1 ECPKKTTSPV
11 REILCYTSITNVK
24 LLTGSVCDCT
34 TLVHQN
40 HDVRNLSTS
49 DISDLRKSLKEMHSP
64 LQFVISIHDPAMMLR
79 NSTMVQQEAITRI
92 IDIMKEVDGVEL
104 NVTAGSKDRLYNFIK
119 SLKDEMIKKSYDKRI
134 FMALPIRSEDLAKQF
149 DIKELMKYI
158 DLFTLSTD
166 YMTDE
171 DGAFVTFHPSRLMGL
186 FDMLNTDSLIDL
198 ISGLG
203 APKQKIMITVPVNA
217 YKFTLKNPDENTPRS
232 KTTEKEPVSIDRK
245 ELCEAI
251 NNGEWIVERDE
262 DLTAPYAF
270 QNKTW
275 IAFEDKISV
284 GIKGKYVFLRD
295 LAGLALRNIE
305 NDMETECEVPLTQ
318 EIYHSFTEFRKK
330 SRRAVLSALED
341 ELHQMQFSY
350 PNNAKTSSFRVTRI
364 VDTEGHIRAIR
375 ENTQTEFVC
384 KRQGYFVHPKSCNRF
399 YRCVKFN
406 QAIEDYSVFEFDC
419 PAGLSFDERTEVCV
433 WPGSLPEGSPCPGS
447 SEIAPVTPKRFECSQ
462 PGYYA
467 DPQNCRWFF
476 ACMDLG
482 GEELTAFEFRCP
494 YGLVFDEKKLMC
506 EWPWL
511 VPACS
516 ESRSGYTSHEYNY
529 GSYTPRTSIG
539 IGAGSYV
546 TSGLPE
552 YSVGTD
558 YSDMDYSRTTGTGIH
573 STNYFGTTAGDI
585 GKHPGIVISGP
596 GHVGLSSVVGTDYSK
611 STKYGGAV
619 SSVPTY
625 SKSPDIQ
632 ISSVPLSTIVGE
644 ERGIEYSTSSKI
656 GDGYTG
662 YTTAFTGQDGSGYS
676 VSTGG
681 FNTGFANRESLRGV
695 AADFSGSTPRKY
707 FGTVSGSHS
716 EGTTASFSGS
726 TTGEYSG
733 TASGSHL
740 KEQGVTYL
748 EKPISRYPNLAN
760 GYTGSVSTSSP
771 IIDTSYSRTPGSYFE
786 SRLPG
791 SSVNVHVQSTSP
803 KYDGSTNVYAGS
815 NTLNINGFS
824 TSTGI
829 NFVSDV
835 PKFKLE
841 TSGISTVSGQIS
853 FTPRPT
859 STSTNYKYDNKEG
872 YTIPV
877 FVQHEE
883 SSIYPSIRTTGVGER
898 NHVGTT
904 IETSGIGLTNGYG
917 KTNLNISIFGNDI
930 PTGYNI
936 QKNTLSAIQTGATSK
951 DGSNTIG
958 DFFSRTVSSI
968 HRNVP
973 GAVSTPAINQNVK
986 ILTGGGRPGYVA
998 PSETTGYMN
1007 SDVKTINV
1015 GSASPGTLIYEKSET
1030 PNPTIS
1036 INPSIGPSTA
1046 GVLLKDNFTP
1056 NINIF
1061 GQTAPEISIGSSIQP
1076 DSTIKSS
1083 THKSY
1088 ESQSTYHGIS
1098 NAPARGSITYSSST
1112 PSESLI
1118 PTAPQ
1123 SYRTDEGRSTVTF
1136 NSAYNTNK
1144 YTEKDISDYRLT
1156 STGLPDLIVSDRVKS
1171 TGGIY
1176 DSRFENSPTSGYSLS
1191 KSAVFTPSGFTK
1203 TGPTRTGITTAVLGG
1218 GDSYSISTGDRRLTY
1233 SPDNI
1238 SGKAFEGNVVGYTS
1252 TSSTDNLSVTLTS
1265 PGYSSK
1271 AVPDAPGGRFTV
1283 QSATSGYLYPKPAIQ
1298 FGTGGITFS
1307 STPIVLAGSNV
1318 PITTSPPSF
1327 SRLPTS
1333 TIRPVTH
1340 TSEHPENY
1348 KTTAF
1353 ESFKIP
1359 MAVPTVRPVIDTGY
1373 KISRP
1378 ISPTTIPLLKDDQ
1391 FIERTSGSQTASV
1404 SMSNIGLGVPFQRSD
1419 SSGQTGHSS
1428 SLGYLPPKWIEAG
1441 VTASTTKYDLSAITA
1456 QPELIG
1462 LTYKKPLPIS
1472 DVTYSPSSF
1481 HSPTTFRP
1489 SNIYYSSQG
1498 FSTTP
1503 FSLGT
1508 IPRSGSPTN
1517 LDISRDKINK
1527 LTTNCDRGT
1536 IKYTPPKYDTYSS
1549 SGYGIQSPTFSYEV
1563 TTKSPEVKGKVIV
1576 KWSDLHPLLLG
1587 KLGAECT
1594 CKADPFAN
1602 LRGPGTKQIDSSKGK
1617 VNLANYDSSEIY
1629 VDLGYSEEDDY
1640 STNYNVFPAQPF
1652 KISPQETTTVS
1663 TNVPSSSYLPTI
1675 DARTPA
1681 RNYESHS
1688 GHRMGK
1694 KLEYEEKNEEEKEE
1708 YDDDPDQIING
1719 VTDCARPG
1727 LFRHPGLCNKFY
1739 ACHWDQW
1746 KKKFTLHIFN
1756 CPVHLTF
1763 DSNEGACNWPSK
1775 GPACQ
1780 ANNLLVVV
1788 WAVLTLAAIVL
1799 TDAAVPDPPEN
1810 SGITT
1815 IGSKKLAT
1823 AADCAG
1829 LVAFSA
1835 IQGSVNEAKL
1845 ILAETLIDKGVG
1857 YAAQTGIFTTHC
1869 PGLYQFSFAGYGST
1883 DLRLTLKRKLNKS
1896 NNWRTI
1902 ISAGPGG
1909 GSNLV
1914 LLDVEAGDQLA
1925 VFVESGKITDGASF
1939 TGHRVYKR

>member
-1 ECPKKTTSPV
+1 SVAECPKKTTSPV
-11 REILCYTSITNVK
+11 REILCYTSIFDVK
-24 LLTGSVCDCT
+24 LLIDSVCDCT

-40 HDVRNLSTS
+40 HDVRNLSTA

-64 LQFVISIHDPAMMLR
+64 LQFVISIHDPAMMFR
-79 NSTMVQQEAITRI
+79 NSAMVRQEAIARI
-92 IDIMKEVDGVEL
+92 IAIMKEVDGVEL
-104 NVTAGSKDRLYNFIK
+104 NVTAGSKERLYNFIK

-149 DIKELMKYI
+149 DIKELMKYV

-171 DGAFVTFHPSRLMGL
+171 DGAFVTFHPSRLIGL

-203 APKQKIMITVPVNA
+203 APKQKIVITVPVNA
-217 YKFTLKNPDENTPRS
+217 YKFTLKNSDENAPRS

-305 NDMETECEVPLTQ
+305 NNMETECEVPLTQ

-350 PNNAKTSSFRVTRI
+350 PNNAKTSSFRITRV

-433 WPGSLPEGSPCPGS
+433 WPGSLSEGSPCPGS

-494 YGLVFDEKKLMC
+494 YGLVFDEKKLVC

-529 GSYTPRTSIG
+529 GSHTPKISIG
-539 IGAGSYV
+539 VGAGSYD

-552 YSVGTD
+552 YSVTVATD
-558 YSDMDYSRTTGTGIH
+558 YSNMDYSRTTGTGIH

-585 GKHPGIVISGP
+585 GKHPDIVISGP

-611 STKYGGAV
+611 STKYGGAI

-625 SKSPDIQ
+625 SNSPDIQ
-632 ISSVPLSTIVGE
+632 ISSVPLSTIVAE
-644 ERGIEYSTSSKI
+644 ERGIKYSTTSSKI
-656 GDGYTG
+656 GDGYTE
-662 YTTAFTGQDGSGYS
+662 YTTQG
-676 VSTGG
+676 
-681 FNTGFANRESLRGV
+681 
-695 AADFSGSTPRKY
+695 
-707 FGTVSGSHS
+707 
-716 EGTTASFSGS
+716 
-726 TTGEYSG
+726 
-733 TASGSHL
+733 
-740 KEQGVTYL
+740 QGVTYL

-760 GYTGSVSTSSP
+760 SYAGSVSP

-791 SSVNVHVQSTSP
+791 SSIDIHVQSTSP

-815 NTLNINGFS
+815 STLNVNGFS
-824 TSTGI
+824 TSTGVYSGTARHQPS
-829 NFVSDV
+829 FGETGPSFGSVSYPV
-835 PKFKLE
+835 
-841 TSGISTVSGQIS
+841 S

-859 STSTNYKYDNKEG
+859 GTSTNYRYDNEEG

-883 SSIYPSIRTTGVGER
+883 PSIYPSIGTGVRERDHIGTTG
-898 NHVGTT
+898 
-904 IETSGIGLTNGYG
+904 TSGIGLTSGYG
-917 KTNLNISIFGNDI
+917 KTNLNISIFGNEI
-930 PTGYNI
+930 PTDYDI
-936 QKNTLSAIQTGATSK
+936 QKNTLSTIQTGATR

-958 DFFSRTVSSI
+958 DSFSRTVSSI

-973 GAVSTPAINQNVK
+973 GVVLTPAINQNVK
-986 ILTGGGRPGYVA
+986 IPTGGGRPGYVA
-998 PSETTGYMN
+998 PSETAGYVS

-1015 GSASPGTLIYEKSET
+1015 GSASPETLIYEKSET
-1030 PNPTIS
+1030 PNPTIP
-1036 INPSIGPSTA
+1036 INGPSTV

-1061 GQTAPEISIGSSIQP
+1061 GQTNPQISIGSFIQP

-1098 NAPARGSITYSSST
+1098 NAPAKGSITYSSSS
-1112 PSESLI
+1112 PSEGLI

-1123 SYRTDEGRSTVTF
+1123 NYRTDEGRSTVTF

-1156 STGLPDLIVSDRVKS
+1156 STSLPDLIVSGRVEG
-1171 TGGIY
+1171 TDGIY

-1191 KSAVFTPSGFTK
+1191 KSTVFTPNGFTK

-1218 GDSYSISTGDRRLTY
+1218 GGSYSISTDDRRPTY
-1233 SPDNI
+1233 NPDNI
-1238 SGKAFEGNVVGYTS
+1238 SEKAFEGNVAGYTS
-1252 TSSTDNLSVTLTS
+1252 TSSADNLSVTLTS
-1265 PGYSSK
+1265 PGYFSK
-1271 AVPDAPGGRFTV
+1271 AAPDTPSGRFTV
-1283 QSATSGYLYPKPAIQ
+1283 QSATSGYSYPKPTIQ
-1298 FGTGGITFS
+1298 FRTSGATFS

-1318 PITTSPPSF
+1318 PITTSPLSF

-1340 TSEHPENY
+1340 TSEQPEIY
-1348 KTTAF
+1348 KTTPF

-1359 MAVPTVRPVIDTGY
+1359 VAVPTVRPVIDTGY

-1378 ISPTTIPLLKDDQ
+1378 ISPTTIPLLNDDQ
-1391 FIERTSGSQTASV
+1391 FIERTGSSQTTSV
-1404 SMSNIGLGVPFQRSD
+1404 SMSNIGLGVPFQRTD

-1428 SLGYLPPKWIEAG
+1428 SLGYLPPKSIEAG

-1456 QPELIG
+1456 QPELG
-1462 LTYKKPLPIS
+1462 LTYKKPSPIS

-1489 SNIYYSSQG
+1489 SNIYYSSRG

-1508 IPRSGSPTN
+1508 IPTGGSPTN
-1517 LDISRDKINK
+1517 QNISRDKINK

-1536 IKYTPPKYDTYSS
+1536 IKYTTPEYDTYSS
-1549 SGYGIQSPTFSYEV
+1549 SGYGIQPSTFSYEV
-1563 TTKSPEVKGKVIV
+1563 TTKSPEGKGKVIV

-1602 LRGPGTKQIDSSKGK
+1602 LRGPGKKQIDSSKGK

-1640 STNYNVFPAQPF
+1640 STNYNAFPAQPF

-1663 TNVPSSSYLPTI
+1663 INVPSSSYLPTI
-1675 DARTPA
+1675 DARTSA

-1688 GHRMGK
+1688 GYRMGK

-1763 DSNEGACNWPSK
+1763 DSNESACNWPSK

-1788 WAVLTLAAIVL
+1788 WAVLILAAVVL

-1845 ILAETLIDKGVG
+1845 ILAETLVDKGVG

-1896 NNWRTI
+1896 NSWRTI
-1902 ISAGPGG
+1902 ISVGPGG

>member
-1 ECPKKTTSPV
+1 
-11 REILCYTSITNVK
+11 
-24 LLTGSVCDCT
+24 
-34 TLVHQN
+34 
-40 HDVRNLSTS
+40 
-49 DISDLRKSLKEMHSP
+49 MHSP

-79 NSTMVQQEAITRI
+79 NSAVVRQEAIARI
-92 IDIMKEVDGVEL
+92 IAIMKEVDGVEL
-104 NVTAGSKDRLYNFIK
+104 NVTAGSKERLYNFIK
-119 SLKDEMIKKSYDKRI
+119 SLKNEMIKKSYDKRI

-171 DGAFVTFHPSRLMGL
+171 DGVFVTFHPSRLIGL

-203 APKQKIMITVPVNA
+203 APKQKIVITVPVNA
-217 YKFTLKNPDENTPRS
+217 YKFTLKNPDENAPRS

-284 GIKGKYVFLRD
+284 GIK
-295 LAGLALRNIE
+295 
-305 NDMETECEVPLTQ
+305 
-318 EIYHSFTEFRKK
+318 
-330 SRRAVLSALED
+330 
-341 ELHQMQFSY
+341 QMQFSY
-350 PNNAKTSSFRVTRI
+350 PNNAKTSSFRITRI

-433 WPGSLPEGSPCPGS
+433 WPGSLSEGSPCPGS

-494 YGLVFDEKKLMC
+494 YGLIFDEKKLVC

-529 GSYTPRTSIG
+529 GSHTPQTSIG
-539 IGAGSYV
+539 VGAGSYV

-552 YSVGTD
+552 YSVTVGTD
-558 YSDMDYSRTTGTGIH
+558 YSNMDYSKTTGIH

-585 GKHPGIVISGP
+585 SKHPDIVISGP

-611 STKYGGAV
+611 STKYGGAI

-625 SKSPDIQ
+625 SNSPDIQ

-644 ERGIEYSTSSKI
+644 ERGIKYSTTSNKI
-656 GDGYTG
+656 GDGYTE
-662 YTTAFTGQDGSGYS
+662 YTTVSTGQDGSGYF

-707 FGTVSGSHS
+707 FGLSASGSYS

-726 TTGEYSG
+726 TTEEYSG

-740 KEQGVTYL
+740 KEQGAGATYL

-760 GYTGSVSTSSP
+760 NYAGSVSP
-771 IIDTSYSRTPGSYFE
+771 IIDTSYSRIPGSYFE

-791 SSVNVHVQSTSP
+791 SSIDIHVQSTSP

-815 NTLNINGFS
+815 STLNVNDFL
-824 TSTGI
+824 TSTGVYSGTARHQPSFGETGPSFGSVSYPGASGKIEITGSTDKEYTRPTTYKGSIGAGYSTGGISSGFTENDVGVSIKSGIGSSLHSTTSSSQIPGI

-835 PKFKLE
+835 PKFKLK
-841 TSGISTVSGQIS
+841 TSGISTVSGQVS
-853 FTPRPT
+853 FIPRPT
-859 STSTNYKYDNKEG
+859 GTSTNYRYDNEEG

-883 SSIYPSIRTTGVGER
+883 PSIYPSIGTGVEERDHIGTTG
-898 NHVGTT
+898 
-904 IETSGIGLTNGYG
+904 TSGIGLTSGYG
-917 KTNLNISIFGNDI
+917 KTNLNISIFGNEI
-930 PTGYNI
+930 PTDYDI
-936 QKNTLSAIQTGATSK
+936 QKNTLSTIQTGVTR

-958 DFFSRTVSSI
+958 DSFSRTVSSI

-973 GAVSTPAINQNVK
+973 GVVLTPAINQNVK
-986 ILTGGGRPGYVA
+986 IPTGGGRPGYVA
-998 PSETTGYMN
+998 PSETAGYVN

-1015 GSASPGTLIYEKSET
+1015 GSASPETLIYEKSET
-1030 PNPTIS
+1030 PNPTIP
-1036 INPSIGPSTA
+1036 INGPSTV

-1056 NINIF
+1056 NINTF
-1061 GQTAPEISIGSSIQP
+1061 GQTAPEISIGSFIQP

-1098 NAPARGSITYSSST
+1098 NAPAKGSIIYSSSS
-1112 PSESLI
+1112 PSENLI

-1123 SYRTDEGRSTVTF
+1123 NYRTDEERSTVTF

-1144 YTEKDISDYRLT
+1144 YAEKDISDYRLT
-1156 STGLPDLIVSDRVKS
+1156 STSLPDLIVSGRVEGTDS
-1171 TGGIY
+1171 IY

-1191 KSAVFTPSGFTK
+1191 KSTVFTPNGFTK
-1203 TGPTRTGITTAVLGG
+1203 TGPTRTRITTAVLGG
-1218 GDSYSISTGDRRLTY
+1218 GSYSISTDDHRPTY
-1233 SPDNI
+1233 NPDNI
-1238 SGKAFEGNVVGYTS
+1238 SEKTFEGNLERVAGYRTS
-1252 TSSTDNLSVTLTS
+1252 TSSADNLSVTLTS

-1271 AVPDAPGGRFTV
+1271 AAPDVPSGRFTV
-1283 QSATSGYLYPKPAIQ
+1283 QSATSGYSYPKPTIQ
-1298 FGTGGITFS
+1298 FGTSGVTFS
-1307 STPIVLAGSNV
+1307 SKPIVLAGSNV
-1318 PITTSPPSF
+1318 PITTSPLSF
-1327 SRLPTS
+1327 NRLPTS

-1340 TSEHPENY
+1340 TSEQPEIY
-1348 KTTAF
+1348 KTTPF

-1359 MAVPTVRPVIDTGY
+1359 VDIPTIRPVIDIGY

-1378 ISPTTIPLLKDDQ
+1378 ISPTTIPLLNDDQ
-1391 FIERTSGSQTASV
+1391 FIKRTGSSQSV
-1404 SMSNIGLGVPFQRSD
+1404 SMSNIGLGVPFQRTD

-1428 SLGYLPPKWIEAG
+1428 SLGYLPPKSIEAG

-1462 LTYKKPLPIS
+1462 LTYKKPSPIS

-1489 SNIYYSSQG
+1489 SDIYYSSRR
-1498 FSTTP
+1498 FSLGTTP

-1508 IPRSGSPTN
+1508 IPTGGSPTN
-1517 LDISRDKINK
+1517 QNISRDKINK

-1536 IKYTPPKYDTYSS
+1536 IKYTTPKYDTYSS
-1549 SGYGIQSPTFSYEV
+1549 SGYGIQPSTFSYEV
-1563 TTKSPEVKGKVIV
+1563 TTKSPEGKGKVIV

-1602 LRGPGTKQIDSSKGK
+1602 LRGPGKKQIDSSKGK

-1629 VDLGYSEEDDY
+1629 VDLDYSEEDDY
-1640 STNYNVFPAQPF
+1640 STNYNAFPAQPF

-1663 TNVPSSSYLPTI
+1663 INVPSSSYLPTI
-1675 DARTPA
+1675 DARTSA

-1694 KLEYEEKNEEEKEE
+1694 KLKYEEKNEEEKEE

-1763 DSNEGACNWPSK
+1763 DSNESACNWPSK

-1788 WAVLTLAAIVL
+1788 WAMLILAAVVL

-1845 ILAETLIDKGVG
+1845 ILAETLVDKGVG

-1869 PGLYQFSFAGYGST
+1869 PGFYQFSFAGYGST

-1896 NNWRTI
+1896 NSWRTI

-1925 VFVESGKITDGASF
+1925 VFVESGKIIDGASF

>member
-1 ECPKKTTSPV
+1 MRSSGVLLISFALIALGTAKCPKKKTSPV
-11 REILCYTSITNVK
+11 REILCYTSIFDAK
-24 LLTGSVCDCT
+24 LLTGSMCDCT

-49 DISDLRKSLKEMHSP
+49 DISDLRKSLKEMNPP
-64 LQFVISIHDPAMMLR
+64 LQFVISIHDPAMILR
-79 NSTMVQQEAITRI
+79 NSAIIRQEAIARI
-92 IDIMKEVDGVEL
+92 ITIMKEVDGVEL
-104 NVTAGSKDRLYNFIK
+104 NITAGSKERLYNFVK

-149 DIKELMKYI
+149 DIKELMKYV

-171 DGAFVTFHPSRLMGL
+171 DGAFVTFHPSRLIGL
-186 FDMLNTDSLIDL
+186 FDMLNTDSLVDL

-217 YKFTLKNPDENTPRS
+217 YKFTLENPDENAPRS
-232 KTTEKEPVSIDRK
+232 KTTEKEPASIDRK

-284 GIKGKYVFLRD
+284 GIKGKYVLLRD

-305 NDMETECEVPLTQ
+305 NDVETECEVPLTQ
-318 EIYHSFTEFRKK
+318 EIYHSFTEFKKK

-350 PNNAKTSSFRVTRI
+350 PNHAKTSSFRVTRV
-364 VDTEGHIRAIR
+364 VDTEGHIRAVR
-375 ENTQTEFVC
+375 ENTQTEFIC
-384 KRQGYFVHPKSCNRF
+384 RHQGYFVHPKSCNRF

-462 PGYYA
+462 SGYYA

-482 GEELTAFEFRCP
+482 GEELIAFEFRCP
-494 YGLVFDEKKLMC
+494 YGLVFDEKKLVC

-516 ESRSGYTSHEYNY
+516 ESRSGYTRNEYNY

-539 IGAGSYV
+539 VGAGGYV

-552 YSVGTD
+552 YSVIMGTD
-558 YSDMDYSRTTGTGIH
+558 YSDMDYSRTTGAGVH
-573 STNYFGTTAGDI
+573 NTNYFGTTAGDI
-585 GKHPGIVISGP
+585 GKHPGIFISDP
-596 GHVGLSSVVGTDYSK
+596 GHVGLSNLVGTDYSK
-611 STKYGGAV
+611 LTKYGGAA

-644 ERGIEYSTSSKI
+644 ERGVEYSTPSSKI
-656 GDGYTG
+656 DDGYTR
-662 YTTAFTGQDGSGYS
+662 YTTVSPGQGGSRYS

-681 FNTGFANRESLRGV
+681 FNTGFANRGSLRGV
-695 AADFSGSTPRKY
+695 VADFSGSTSREY
-707 FGTVSGSHS
+707 FGTAS
-716 EGTTASFSGS
+716 E
-726 TTGEYSG
+726 
-733 TASGSHL
+733 SHL

-760 GYTGSVSTSSP
+760 GYAGSVSTSSP
-771 IIDTSYSRTPGSYFE
+771 IIDTSYSRTPGNYFE
-786 SRLPG
+786 STKLPG
-791 SSVNVHVQSTSP
+791 SIDVHVQSTSP
-803 KYDGSTNVYAGS
+803 KYDGTTNVYAGS
-815 NTLNINGFS
+815 STLNGFS
-824 TSTGI
+824 TSTGVYPGTARHQPSFGEI
-829 NFVSDV
+829 GPLFGSVSYPGASGKIEITGSTDKEYTGPTAYERPTNAEYSTSTGGISSDFTENDVNVSIKSGIGSSLRSTTSSSQIPGTDFISDV

-841 TSGISTVSGQIS
+841 TSGISTVSEQIS
-853 FTPRPT
+853 VTPRPT
-859 STSTNYKYDNKEG
+859 GISTNYRYNNEEE

-877 FVQHEE
+877 FIQHEE
-883 SSIYPSIRTTGVGER
+883 PSIYPSIGITGVGGR
-898 NHVGTT
+898 GHVGTT
-904 IETSGIGLTNGYG
+904 GTSGIGLTSGYG
-917 KTNLNISIFGNDI
+917 KTNLNISIFGNEI
-930 PTGYNI
+930 PIGYDM
-936 QKNTLSAIQTGATSK
+936 QKNTLSAIQTGAASR
-951 DGSNTIG
+951 DGSNTG
-958 DFFSRTVSSI
+958 DFFSGTVFS

-973 GAVSTPAINQNVK
+973 GAVLTPAINQNV
-986 ILTGGGRPGYVA
+986 ILTGRGRPGYVA
-998 PSETTGYMN
+998 PSETAGYVS
-1007 SDVKTINV
+1007 SDVKTVNV
-1015 GSASPGTLIYEKSET
+1015 GSASPETLVYEKSGT
-1030 PNPTIS
+1030 PNPTIL
-1036 INPSIGPSTA
+1036 INSPSTA
-1046 GVLLKDNFTP
+1046 GVFLKDNFTP

-1061 GQTAPEISIGSSIQP
+1061 GQTAPEISRGSFIQP
-1076 DSTIKSS
+1076 DSTIESS

-1088 ESQSTYHGIS
+1088 ESQSTYNGIG

-1112 PSESLI
+1112 PSEGLI

-1123 SYRTDEGRSTVTF
+1123 SYRTDEGRSTVTY
-1136 NSAYNTNK
+1136 NSVYDTNK
-1144 YTEKDISDYRLT
+1144 YTKNDISDYRLT
-1156 STGLPDLIVSDRVKS
+1156 STILPDLIVSGRVEG
-1171 TGGIY
+1171 TGDIY
-1176 DSRFENSPTSGYSLS
+1176 DSRFENSPTSEYSLS

-1218 GDSYSISTGDRRLTY
+1218 GGSYSISTGDRRPTY

-1238 SGKAFEGNVVGYTS
+1238 SEKAFEGNVAGYTS
-1252 TSSTDNLSVTLTS
+1252 TSSTDGLSISLTPS
-1265 PGYSSK
+1265 GYSSK
-1271 AVPDAPGGRFTV
+1271 AVPDAPSGRFTV
-1283 QSATSGYLYPKPAIQ
+1283 QSATSDYSYPKPTIQ
-1298 FGTGGITFS
+1298 FGTSGATFS
-1307 STPIVLAGSNV
+1307 STPIVLAGNNV
-1318 PITTSPPSF
+1318 PNNVPVTTSTPSF
-1327 SRLPTS
+1327 SSLPTS

-1340 TSEHPENY
+1340 SSEHPEIY
-1348 KTTAF
+1348 KTTPF

-1359 MAVPTVRPVIDTGY
+1359 VAVPTVRPVIDTGY

-1378 ISPTTIPLLKDDQ
+1378 ISPTTIPLLNDDQ
-1391 FIERTSGSQTASV
+1391 FIERTGGSQTASV
-1404 SMSNIGLGVPFQRSD
+1404 SMSSIGLGVPFQRTD
-1419 SSGQTGHSS
+1419 SSGQTGYSS
-1428 SLGYLPPKWIEAG
+1428 SLGYLPPKSTEAG
-1441 VTASTTKYDLSAITA
+1441 VTASTTKYDLSTVTA

-1462 LTYKKPLPIS
+1462 ITYKKPLPIS
-1472 DVTYSPSSF
+1472 DVMYGPSSF
-1481 HSPTTFRP
+1481 QSPTTFKP
-1489 SNIYYSSQG
+1489 SNIYYSSRG

-1508 IPRSGSPTN
+1508 IPRGGFGSPTN

-1527 LTTNCDRGT
+1527 LITNCDRGT
-1536 IKYTPPKYDTYSS
+1536 VKYTPPEYDTYSS
-1549 SGYGIQSPTFSYEV
+1549 SEFGSTSSKQFTSSLSSTSSSFSPKIDKDFAVTTPYGIQPSTFSYEV
-1563 TTKSPEVKGKVIV
+1563 TTKSPTENKGKVIV

-1602 LRGPGTKQIDSSKGK
+1602 LRGPGKKQIDSSKGK

-1652 KISPQETTTVS
+1652 KISPQETTAVS

-1675 DARTPA
+1675 DARTSA
-1681 RNYESHS
+1681 RGYESRS

-1694 KLEYEEKNEEEKEE
+1694 KLEYEEEKKEEKEE

-1763 DSNEGACNWPSK
+1763 DSNESACNWPSK

-1780 ANNLLVVV
+1780 ANNLLV
-1788 WAVLTLAAIVL
+1788 
-1799 TDAAVPDPPEN
+1799 
-1810 SGITT
+1810 
-1815 IGSKKLAT
+1815 
-1823 AADCAG
+1823 
-1829 LVAFSA
+1829 
-1835 IQGSVNEAKL
+1835 
-1845 ILAETLIDKGVG
+1845 
-1857 YAAQTGIFTTHC
+1857 
-1869 PGLYQFSFAGYGST
+1869 
-1883 DLRLTLKRKLNKS
+1883 
-1896 NNWRTI
+1896 
-1902 ISAGPGG
+1902 
-1909 GSNLV
+1909 
-1914 LLDVEAGDQLA
+1914 
-1925 VFVESGKITDGASF
+1925 
-1939 TGHRVYKR
+1939 